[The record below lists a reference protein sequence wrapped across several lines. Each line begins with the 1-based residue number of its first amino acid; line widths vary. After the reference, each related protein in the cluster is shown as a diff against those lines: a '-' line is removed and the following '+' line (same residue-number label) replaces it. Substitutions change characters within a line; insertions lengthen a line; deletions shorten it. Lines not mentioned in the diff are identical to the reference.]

1 MKNKKLIF
9 GMCAFFACGFVNAQ
23 SITIDTNDFQQTIDM
38 IGGDMERSASAV
50 QTTVQNTDDVIR
62 WGFEDINYN
71 YCRIQFDKNQELVE
85 GTKQFNIYNNQVLT
99 MQRIKAIN
107 PDIKF
112 YATMRSDYDGF
123 GDENN
128 MPDWIVDYDTRAV
141 DTEKYAIFLADYLEY
156 MDDNGVTIH
165 TLATAKEW
173 GAFINATVSRDIILK
188 LQEECEDRG
197 IPMPEINDPGS
208 WSMAQGLNFMNQV
221 EDLGTEDLYSAFSS
235 HEYASNDT
243 PEQEWPALVAKA
255 QSLGKKIYQD
265 ETITGASFDGV
276 APPIFRYAQR
286 AVLYQSGVSGEIM
299 FEIWSRGLNNEIRS
313 IYWPNGGVATRLN
326 GHYVAKH
333 FVNNVLG
340 SQYITSTTQNT
351 LGGLFSDSL
360 YTGVTQMAFRKDNQ
374 IILWV
379 MNFSHDS
386 QPQNSN
392 SYPSFTI
399 DVEDSVIDG
408 NIQHKYWNT
417 GSNIEG
423 TDAIITAESNTS
435 FQTELQENS
444 INVYI
449 FNVQD
454 TDFTPNPNKKYH
466 IDNVGHNVRVS
477 ATGSSEEAFTQATSF
492 DGVHT
497 QWKFVPTGNGYWHID
512 RAAGGNLPRLRTDA
526 TASAD
531 MQATT
536 SSGIY
541 TYYDITESSSTP
553 GSYFFTLPNGPANFN
568 RLNVNNDQ
576 DVGFTDDRF
585 TGGGVSFSIT
595 EVSTVV
601 HIKKR
606 NAIGFALDGGGA
618 NPING
623 QNVYLW
629 AENENNVNQQWL
641 EIDRGDGY
649 YSYQKQGTNYC
660 IDGNG
665 GGADRQNVYLWQC
678 ATNNQNQ
685 HWKKVSTDSGF
696 FQLVKRNSPG
706 FALDGG
712 SGGANAQN
720 VQLFNSS
727 NTSYNLQW
735 RIEVID

>member
-1 MKNKKLIF
+1 MKNINLMISVCTLF
-9 GMCAFFACGFVNAQ
+9 VYSFANAQ
-23 SITIDTNDFQQTIDM
+23 SITIDTNNFQQTIDM

-85 GTKQFNIYNNQVLT
+85 GTTQFNIYSNQLLT
-99 MQRIKAIN
+99 MQRIKELN

-128 MPDWIVDYDTRAV
+128 MPDWIVDYDTGVV
-141 DTEKYAIFLADYLEY
+141 DTDKYAIFLADYLEY
-156 MDDNGVTIH
+156 MNDNGVPIH

-173 GAFINATVSRDIILK
+173 AAFVNATVSRDIILK

-221 EDLGTEDLYSAFSS
+221 DTLGTENLYSAFSS

-243 PEQEWPALVAKA
+243 PEQEWPVLVAKA
-255 QSLGKKIYQD
+255 ESLGKKLYQD
-265 ETITGASFDGV
+265 ETITGTSFDGV

-313 IYWPNGGVATRLN
+313 IYWTNGGVASRLN
-326 GHYVAKH
+326 GHYVAQH
-333 FVNNVLG
+333 FTNNVLG

-351 LGGLFSDSL
+351 LGGLFSASL
-360 YTGVTQMAFRKDNQ
+360 YTGVTQMAFRKGDQ
-374 IILWV
+374 VTLWV
-379 MNFSHDS
+379 MNFSHANF
-386 QPQNSN
+386 PENSAD
-392 SYPSFTI
+392 YPSFTI
-399 DVEDSVIDG
+399 NVQNSSIDG

-423 TDAIITAESNTS
+423 TDAIITADTDSS
-435 FQTELQENS
+435 FQTELQEGS
-444 INVYI
+444 INVYT

-454 TDFTPNPNKKYH
+454 DTFTPDPNKEYH
-466 IDNVGHNVRVS
+466 IDNVAHDVRVS
-477 ATGSSEEAFTQATSF
+477 ATGASEDAFTQATSF
-492 DGVHT
+492 DGAYT
-497 QWKFVPTGNGYWHID
+497 QWKFVPADNGYWHID

-541 TYYDITESSSTP
+541 TYYDITESSSAP
-553 GSYFFTLPNGPANFN
+553 GSYYFTLPNGPANFN
-568 RLNVNNDQ
+568 RLNVNNSQ
-576 DVGFTDDRF
+576 EVGFTDDSF
-585 TGGGVSFSIT
+585 TGEEVSFTIT
-595 EVSTVV
+595 EVSKVV

-606 NAIGFALDGGGA
+606 NATGFAIDGGGV
-618 NPING
+618 NPTNG

-629 AENENNVNQQWL
+629 AENENSANQQWL

-649 YSYQKQGTNYC
+649 YAYQKQGTDYC
-660 IDGNG
+660 IDGNA

-696 FQLVKRNSPG
+696 FQLVKRNASG

-712 SGGANAQN
+712 SSGANAQN
-720 VQLFNSS
+720 VQLFDAS

-735 RIEVID
+735 SIEAID